1 MEILERTSTKIL
13 SSEMKDVLRNWVVG
27 LWKYLCLPIF
37 SGILLAQICFFFLA
51 CIIIEYCPTVFLVI
65 ALGLLFTKLVVN
77 PAS

>member
-27 LWKYLCLPIF
+27 LWKYSCLPIF
-37 SGILLAQICFFFLA
+37 SGILLAQICVFLA
-51 CIIIEYCPTVFLVI
+51 CIIIEHCPTVFLVI